1 MSLLRRI
8 ALLLTLLA
16 LPLGAAAQIQ
26 DFDQLERRLR
36 LKPHQQA
43 QFNLARGA
51 TQRALVSTA
60 LSAMELKD
68 RLREELGKARPDVGA
83 LLDAQE
89 AAFERNRPLFR
100 EAGDEWVK
108 LYALLD
114 DDQVAIARR
123 FIEEKLSGLP
133 RLGVIP

>member
-1 MSLLRRI
+1 MMTLLRNLL
-8 ALLLTLLA
+8 ALFLLA
-16 LPLGAAAQIQ
+16 LPFAAAAQIQ
-26 DFDQLERRLR
+26 DFDQLEKRLR
-36 LKPHQQA
+36 LKPHQQE

-51 TQRALVSTA
+51 TQRALVSSA

-100 EAGDEWVK
+100 EARDEWVK

-123 FIEEKLSGLP
+123 FIEEKLSSLP